1 MRIIG
6 HRGARNIWAENSLSG
21 FRNVCGLGVDAVE
34 LDVHLSSDGE
44 IMVIHDPLLDRT
56 TDHKGPVGRMSRE
69 ALGKVRLDDTLG
81 ETIPTLPEVLD
92 VFGPTGIELEIEMK
106 MDAFGNPY
114 PGLLD
119 KVIALVEARSMAS
132 RVVLTCFVPEVIE
145 EIRAKAPGMRRLAS
159 VDRRSCEA
167 LRRRRPDLAA
177 LCRSRLHRRRRAIA
191 AAADGRPR
199 RRDRRARQARRLG
212 PEYGARARLLAQ
224 PTDLADHQRSP
235 RSRLA
240 AARRTEGLSHGSTP
254 VLRDARAAR
263 VIPVRPLARRC
274 AIAPCSRCFRRRGK
288 HSPWRAFPI
297 KRCWSSKTAVLDSP
311 CSLLKHFESSEAL
324 LVPFC
329 RHGVGR
335 IGSSNRRHRRHSLCN
350 VVMLACRN
358 SS

>member
-56 TDHKGPVGRMSRE
+56 TDHTGPVGRMSRE
-69 ALGKVRLDDTLG
+69 ALAGVRLDDTLG
-81 ETIPTLPEVLD
+81 ETVPTLPEVLD

-119 KVIALVEARSMAS
+119 KVIALVEARKLSS

-167 LRRRRPDLAA
+167 FGGVDRTLRRFVDLGCIIAVEQSLLRLAVDRAVGIVGRDKLGVWVPNTVGDLNYWLGQPISQITSDRPDLA
-177 LCRSRLHRRRRAIA
+177 LQL
-191 AAADGRPR
+191 
-199 RRDRRARQARRLG
+199 
-212 PEYGARARLLAQ
+212 
-224 PTDLADHQRSP
+224 
-235 RSRLA
+235 
-240 AARRTEGLSHGSTP
+240 
-254 VLRDARAAR
+254 RAAR
-263 VIPVRPLARRC
+263 K
-274 AIAPCSRCFRRRGK
+274 G
-288 HSPWRAFPI
+288 
-297 KRCWSSKTAVLDSP
+297 
-311 CSLLKHFESSEAL
+311 
-324 LVPFC
+324 
-329 RHGVGR
+329 
-335 IGSSNRRHRRHSLCN
+335 
-350 VVMLACRN
+350 
-358 SS
+358 

>member
-56 TDHKGPVGRMSRE
+56 TDHKGPVGNLSRD
-69 ALGKVRLDDTLG
+69 ALARVRVNDTLG

-106 MDAFGNPY
+106 TDAFGNPY

-119 KVIALVEARSMAS
+119 KVIALVEAHDMSS

-167 LRRRRPDLAA
+167 FGSIDRTLRRFVDLGCIVAVEQSLLRLTVDRAVEIVGRDKLGVWVPNTVRELDYWLSQPISQITSDRPDLA
-177 LCRSRLHRRRRAIA
+177 LHLRT
-191 AAADGRPR
+191 
-199 RRDRRARQARRLG
+199 ARKG
-212 PEYGARARLLAQ
+212 
-224 PTDLADHQRSP
+224 
-235 RSRLA
+235 
-240 AARRTEGLSHGSTP
+240 
-254 VLRDARAAR
+254 
-263 VIPVRPLARRC
+263 
-274 AIAPCSRCFRRRGK
+274 
-288 HSPWRAFPI
+288 
-297 KRCWSSKTAVLDSP
+297 
-311 CSLLKHFESSEAL
+311 
-324 LVPFC
+324 
-329 RHGVGR
+329 
-335 IGSSNRRHRRHSLCN
+335 
-350 VVMLACRN
+350 
-358 SS
+358 

>member
-21 FRNVCGLGVDAVE
+21 FRNVCELGVDAVE

-56 TDHKGPVGRMSRE
+56 TDHKGPVGLMSRE

-119 KVIALVEARSMAS
+119 KVIALVEARKLAS

-167 LRRRRPDLAA
+167 FGGIDATLRRFVDLGCIIAVEQSMLRLALDRALDIVGRDKLGVWVPNTVAELDHWLGQPVSQITSDRPDLA
-177 LCRSRLHRRRRAIA
+177 L
-191 AAADGRPR
+191 
-199 RRDRRARQARRLG
+199 Q
-212 PEYGARARLLAQ
+212 LLA
-224 PTDLADHQRSP
+224 AK
-235 RSRLA
+235 
-240 AARRTEGLSHGSTP
+240 AR
-254 VLRDARAAR
+254 
-263 VIPVRPLARRC
+263 
-274 AIAPCSRCFRRRGK
+274 
-288 HSPWRAFPI
+288 
-297 KRCWSSKTAVLDSP
+297 
-311 CSLLKHFESSEAL
+311 
-324 LVPFC
+324 
-329 RHGVGR
+329 
-335 IGSSNRRHRRHSLCN
+335 
-350 VVMLACRN
+350 
-358 SS
+358 